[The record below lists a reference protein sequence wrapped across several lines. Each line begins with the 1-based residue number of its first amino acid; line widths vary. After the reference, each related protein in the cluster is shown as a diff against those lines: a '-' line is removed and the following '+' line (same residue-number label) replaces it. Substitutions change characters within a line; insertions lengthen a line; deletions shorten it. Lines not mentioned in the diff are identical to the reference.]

1 MGELLLCGRELASI
15 PYYIETI
22 SLNVYSLEELCY
34 YLKEYID
41 LVEISFVDEELIR
54 WIEAE
59 LKMTELSARLSEIRE
74 GGSGLLEFVSAIA
87 ESCNYCTPEE
97 IHKMREKLAV
107 FEDKTEIECKKIR
120 ADRLLE
126 KKCYQA
132 AIIAYK
138 KLLGHPEAAGTFAGD
153 ICHNLG
159 TAYAGL
165 FLFED
170 AAACYKKAYEKNHN
184 PLSNKQRRAALQLAA
199 GILPHAAE
207 PVKSR
212 IPESAFGQWR
222 EAYLRNSK

>member
-54 WIEAE
+54 WIESE
-59 LKMTELSARLSEIRE
+59 LKLPELSARLSEIRE
-74 GGSGLLEFVSAIA
+74 GGSGLLEFVSVIA
-87 ESCNYCTPEE
+87 GGCNYCTPEE
-97 IHKMREKLAV
+97 IHKLQEKLAV
-107 FEDKTEIECKKIR
+107 FENKTEIECRKIR

-126 KKCYQA
+126 KKRYQA
-132 AIIAYK
+132 AITAYK
-138 KLLGHPEAAGTFAGD
+138 KLLGHPEAIGAFAGALY
-153 ICHNLG
+153 HNLG
-159 TAYAGL
+159 TAYAEL

-170 AAACYKKAYEKNHN
+170 AAACYKKAYEKNQN

-199 GILPHAAE
+199 GMMPHTAE
-207 PVKSR
+207 PVNSR
-212 IPESAFGQWR
+212 IQESTFGEWR
-222 EAYLRNSK
+222 EAYLRSSK